1 VSVEV
6 RSDLV
11 RGRAEG
17 RRLGARAREFLTVLG
32 HKDAHLSLLIVGDE
46 AMRGLNRI
54 WRGEDRTTDVISF
67 PQSEPNDG
75 TILGDVA
82 LSLDTAERRAKVA
95 GRTVDEELDRY
106 LAHGILHLLG
116 YDHLRTGEARRMA
129 EAEAKLVGEGLVP
142 PAVRSRP
149 LSRRG
154 RPGGHVSRRAR

>member
-17 RRLGARAREFLTVLG
+17 RRLGARARQFLKVLG
-32 HKDAHLSLLIVGDE
+32 HRDAHLSLLIVGDE
-46 AMRGLNRI
+46 AMRDLNRI

-67 PQSEPNDG
+67 PQAEPNDG
-75 TILGDVA
+75 VVLGDVA
-82 LSLDTAERRAKVA
+82 LSLDTAERRARAA
-95 GRTVDEELDRY
+95 GRPVDEELDRY

-116 YDHLRTGEARRMA
+116 YDHLRAGEARRMG

-142 PAVRSRP
+142 REARSRP
-149 LSRRG
+149 RSRRRG
-154 RPGGHVSRRAR
+154 LEGHVSRRVR